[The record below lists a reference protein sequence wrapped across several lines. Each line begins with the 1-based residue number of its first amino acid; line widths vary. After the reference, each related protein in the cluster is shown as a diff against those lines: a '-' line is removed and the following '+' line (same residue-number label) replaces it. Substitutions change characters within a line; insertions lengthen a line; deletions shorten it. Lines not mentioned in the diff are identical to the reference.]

1 MKINEMKVWR
11 FQCFGPSDAVADSD
25 QTPKFQTLFFDP
37 SITALIGRNGSGK
50 SAALAALLRLFGET
64 RDERLIRAED
74 FFVPPGETLESAP
87 VRRLFVEVEL
97 GFPELDSAD
106 PAAEKTVPAAFRNLV
121 FLSPDGKLIARI
133 RLEAS
138 WENTGT
144 LDGVIEENLYWLLTT
159 DPVSFGEPKDPAI
172 KKKMVGAD
180 RALVVARFI
189 PASRDVT
196 TLTKLTVRSLGRAL
210 MESVQ
215 WKNEAVI
222 KDLIKKA
229 GEALAGEDALKRVNG
244 YIQSCWQEL
253 NAADT
258 ATNAALHVLPPDFQQ
273 VIRAASIALTPSASG
288 RAIGVEQLSDG
299 QRSLFHFAL
308 VKALLD
314 LRLALEAEVAD
325 GKAPPFQ
332 ARFMQAPAL
341 TIFAFEEPE
350 NHLAPYFLSR
360 LITELQKLTVTQRV
374 QGIVT
379 SHSPAIVG
387 RLEPEAIR
395 HVRREFSTGIST
407 VRGLDMPKGADEAA
421 KFVREA
427 VRAHPEI
434 YFARHAIFGEGASEE
449 IVLPRLAE
457 ALDIP
462 MDRSFVAIVPIGG
475 RYVQHFWRLVNQ
487 LGITHTTLLDLDL
500 GRSSGDIRQFAAAAA
515 GIETFRPSTDPVVQQ
530 SLKHAKGLARGVNK
544 DWAAD
549 GHSKAWLE
557 SGLAFFE
564 TQDVFFSVP
573 LDLDM
578 MMLEAFPS
586 EYQVLEPG
594 ALGPQN
600 ANDPVRQG
608 EAAATVLKKDGYGL
622 TAYAEYPIMPLFPWY
637 SYLFQGN
644 RGKPAVHLA
653 ALSRIENAALKK
665 GIPPVLKR
673 LLERVSQQ
681 LESVGA

>member
-1 MKINEMKVWR
+1 M
-11 FQCFGPSDAVADSD
+11 
-25 QTPKFQTLFFDP
+25 
-37 SITALIGRNGSGK
+37 
-50 SAALAALLRLFGET
+50 AA
-64 RDERLIRAED
+64 
-74 FFVPPGETLESAP
+74 
-87 VRRLFVEVEL
+87 
-97 GFPELDSAD
+97 
-106 PAAEKTVPAAFRNLV
+106 
-121 FLSPDGKLIARI
+121 
-133 RLEAS
+133 
-138 WENTGT
+138 
-144 LDGVIEENLYWLLTT
+144 
-159 DPVSFGEPKDPAI
+159 
-172 KKKMVGAD
+172 AD

-189 PASRDVT
+189 PASRDIT

-229 GEALAGEDALKRVNG
+229 GEALAEEDALKRVNG

-258 ATNAALHVLPPDFQQ
+258 ATNAALHVFPPDFQQ

-314 LRLALEAEVAD
+314 LRLALEAEVAN

-360 LITELQKLTVTQRV
+360 LITELQKLTVTHRV

-407 VRGLDMPKGADEAA
+407 VRGLDIPKGADEAA

-487 LGITHTTLLDLDL
+487 LGISHTTLLDLDL
-500 GRSSGDIRQFAAAAA
+500 GRSSGDIRQFAAAAT
-515 GIETFRPSTDPVVQQ
+515 GIETFRPSLDPAVKG
-530 SLKHAKGLARGVNK
+530 SLTTAKGFNRGVGK
-544 DWAAD
+544 DWVAE
-549 GHSKAWLE
+549 GLNKAWLE
-557 SGLAFFE
+557 SWLTFFE
-564 TQDVFFSVP
+564 TQDVFFSAP

-586 EYQVLEPG
+586 VYQVLEPG

-600 ANDPVRQG
+600 ANDPARQN
-608 EAAATVLKKDGYGL
+608 EAAATVLKKDGYAL
-622 TAYAEYPIMPLFPWY
+622 TAYADYPMMPLFPWY
-637 SYLFQGN
+637 SYLFHGN
-644 RGKPAVHLA
+644 RGKPAVHLT
-653 ALSRIENAALKK
+653 ALSRLKNADLKE

>member
-64 RDERLIRAED
+64 RDERLVRAED
-74 FFVPPGETLESAP
+74 FFVPPGETLESVP

-121 FLSPDGKLIARI
+121 FLSPDGKLIARV
-133 RLEAS
+133 RLEAR

-159 DPVSFGEPKDPAI
+159 DPVSFGEPKDPAL
-172 KKKMVGAD
+172 KKKMAAAD

-189 PASRDVT
+189 PASRDIT

-314 LRLALEAEVAD
+314 LRLSLEAEVAD

-395 HVRREFSTGIST
+395 HVRREFSTGVST
-407 VRGLDMPKGADEAA
+407 VRGLDIPKSGDEAA

-487 LGITHTTLLDLDL
+487 LGISHTTLLDLDL
-500 GRSSGDIRQFAAAAA
+500 GRSSGDIRQFAAAAT
-515 GIETFRPSTDPVVQQ
+515 GIETFRSSTDPAVQG
-530 SLKHAKGLARGVNK
+530 SLNHAKGLTRGVSK
-544 DWAAD
+544 DWATD
-549 GHSKAWLE
+549 GRSKAWLE
-557 SGLAFFE
+557 SVLAFFE

-594 ALGPQN
+594 ASGPQN

-622 TAYAEYPIMPLFPWY
+622 TAYAEYPMMPLFPWY

-653 ALSRIENAALKK
+653 ALSRIENADLKK

-673 LLERVSQQ
+673 LLERVSRQ

>member
-1 MKINEMKVWR
+1 MRVWR
-11 FQCFGPSDAVADSD
+11 FQCFGPTDAASDSDAS
-25 QTPKFQTLFFDP
+25 PKFQTLNFDP
-37 SITALIGRNGSGK
+37 GITALIGRNGAGK

-64 RDERLIRAED
+64 RDERLVRPDD

-87 VRRLFVEVEL
+87 LRRLFVEVEV
-97 GFPELDSAD
+97 GFPELDSGD
-106 PAAEKTVPAAFRNLV
+106 PVVEKTVPAAFRNLV
-121 FLSPDGKLIARI
+121 FLGSNGKLIARI
-133 RLEAS
+133 RLEVT

-144 LDGVIEENLYWLLTT
+144 LDGIIEEDLYWLLTI
-159 DPVSFGEPKDPAI
+159 DPVPFGDMKDPAV
-172 KKKMVGAD
+172 KKKMAAGD

-189 PASRDVT
+189 PASRDIT

-222 KDLIKKA
+222 KDLISKA
-229 GEALAGEDALKRVNG
+229 GAALAEEDALKRVNG
-244 YIQSCWQEL
+244 FIQSCWQEL

-258 ATNAALHVLPPDFQQ
+258 ATTAALHVLPPDFQQ
-273 VIRAASIALTPSASG
+273 VIRAASIALSPNASG
-288 RAIGVEQLSDG
+288 RTIGVDQLSDG

-314 LRLALEAEVAD
+314 LKLTLEAEVAL
-325 GKAPPFQ
+325 GNTPPFQ
-332 ARFMQAPAL
+332 SKFMQAPAL

-395 HVRREFSTGIST
+395 HVRRELQNGVSTI
-407 VRGLDMPKGADEAA
+407 RGLELPKGADEAA

-457 ALDIP
+457 ALGIP
-462 MDRSFVAIVPIGG
+462 IDRSFVAIVPIGG
-475 RYVQHFWRLVNQ
+475 RHVEHFWRLVSQ
-487 LGITHTTLLDLDL
+487 LGISHTTVLDLDS
-500 GRSSGDIRQFAAAAA
+500 GRSSGDLRQFSAVANA
-515 GIETFRPSTDPVVQQ
+515 INKFRAPTDPGVKTSVATATD
-530 SLKHAKGLARGVNK
+530 LKRGAAN

-549 GHSKAWLE
+549 GLSKAWIDGWLT
-557 SGLAFFE
+557 FFE

-578 MMLEAFPS
+578 MMLEAFPAA
-586 EYQVLEPG
+586 YQVLEPG
-594 ALGPQN
+594 ASGPQN
-600 ANDPVRQG
+600 PGDPLRQT
-608 EAAATVLKKDGYGL
+608 EAAATVLKKNGYGL
-622 TAYAEYPIMPLFPWY
+622 SAYAEYAMLPLFPWY

-653 ALSRIENAALKK
+653 ALSRVSDADLAK
-665 GIPPVLKR
+665 GIPPVLRR
-673 LLERVSQQ
+673 LLERVRLQ

>member
-121 FLSPDGKLIARI
+121 FLSPDGKLIARV

-172 KKKMVGAD
+172 KKKMAAAD

-189 PASRDVT
+189 PASRDIT

-229 GEALAGEDALKRVNG
+229 GEALADEDALKRVNG

-314 LRLALEAEVAD
+314 LRLSLEAEVAD

-395 HVRREFSTGIST
+395 HVRREFSTGVST
-407 VRGLDMPKGADEAA
+407 VRGLDIPKSGDEAA

-487 LGITHTTLLDLDL
+487 LGISHTTLLDLDL
-500 GRSSGDIRQFAAAAA
+500 GRSSGDIRQFAAAAT
-515 GIETFRPSTDPVVQQ
+515 GIETFRPSTDPVVQE
-530 SLKHAKGLARGVNK
+530 SLNHAKGLTRGVSK

-549 GHSKAWLE
+549 GRSKPWLE

-564 TQDVFFSVP
+564 TQDVFFSTP

-622 TAYAEYPIMPLFPWY
+622 TAYADYPMMPLFPWY

-653 ALSRIENAALKK
+653 ALSRIENADLKK

>member
-1 MKINEMKVWR
+1 MKINEMRVWR
-11 FQCFGPSDAVADSD
+11 FQCFGPSDAAADSD

-64 RDERLIRAED
+64 RDERLIRADD

-106 PAAEKTVPAAFRNLV
+106 SAAEKTVPAAFRNLV
-121 FLSPDGKLIARI
+121 FLSPEGKLIARV
-133 RLEAS
+133 RVEAS

-144 LDGVIEENLYWLLTT
+144 LDGVIEENVYWLLTT

-172 KKKMVGAD
+172 KKKMAAAD
-180 RALVVARFI
+180 RVLVVARFI
-189 PASRDVT
+189 PASRDIT

-229 GEALAGEDALKRVNG
+229 GEALADEDALKRVNG

-258 ATNAALHVLPPDFQQ
+258 ATNAALYVLPPDFQQ

-314 LRLALEAEVAD
+314 LRLALEAEVTD

-407 VRGLDMPKGADEAA
+407 VRGLDIPKGLDEAA

-457 ALDIP
+457 ALGIP

-487 LGITHTTLLDLDL
+487 LGISHTTLLDLDL
-500 GRSSGDIRQFAAAAA
+500 GRSSGDIRQFAAAAT
-515 GIETFRPSTDPVVQQ
+515 GIDTFRPSTDPAVQGP
-530 SLKHAKGLARGVNK
+530 LNHAKGLIRGVSK

-549 GHSKAWLE
+549 GRSKAWLE

-622 TAYAEYPIMPLFPWY
+622 TAYAEYPMMPLFPWY

-653 ALSRIENAALKK
+653 ALSRIENADLKK

>member
-11 FQCFGPSDAVADSD
+11 FQCFGPTNVAADNGE
-25 QTPKFQTLFFDP
+25 TPKFQTLFFDS

-64 RDERLIRAED
+64 RDERLIRPED

-121 FLSPDGKLIARI
+121 FLSPDGKLIARV

-172 KKKMVGAD
+172 KKKMAAAD

-189 PASRDVT
+189 PASRDIT

-229 GEALAGEDALKRVNG
+229 GEALADEDALKRVNG

-407 VRGLDMPKGADEAA
+407 VRGLDIPKGADEAA

-487 LGITHTTLLDLDL
+487 LGISHTTLLDLDL
-500 GRSSGDIRQFAAAAA
+500 GRSSGDIRQFAAAAT
-515 GIETFRPSTDPVVQQ
+515 GIETLRPSTDPAVQGP
-530 SLKHAKGLARGVNK
+530 LNHAKGLTRGVSK

-549 GHSKAWLE
+549 GRSKAWLE

-622 TAYAEYPIMPLFPWY
+622 TAYAEYPMMPLFPWY
-637 SYLFQGN
+637 SYLFQGS

-653 ALSRIENAALKK
+653 ALSRIDNAVLKK

-673 LLERVSQQ
+673 LLERVKQQ

>member
-11 FQCFGPSDAVADSD
+11 FQCFGPSDAVVDSD
-25 QTPKFQTLFFDP
+25 QTPKFQTVFFDP

-121 FLSPDGKLIARI
+121 FLSPDGKLIARV

-159 DPVSFGEPKDPAI
+159 DPVSFGESKDPAI
-172 KKKMVGAD
+172 KKKMAAAD

-189 PASRDVT
+189 PASRDIT

-229 GEALAGEDALKRVNG
+229 GEALADEDALKRVNG

-314 LRLALEAEVAD
+314 LRLSLEAEVAD
-325 GKAPPFQ
+325 GKTPPFQ
-332 ARFMQAPAL
+332 AKFMQAPAL

-387 RLEPEAIR
+387 RLEPDAIR

-407 VRGLDMPKGADEAA
+407 VRGLDIPKGGDDAA

-449 IVLPRLAE
+449 IVLPRIAE
-457 ALDIP
+457 ALEIP

-487 LGITHTTLLDLDL
+487 LGISHTTLLDLDL
-500 GRSSGDIRQFAAAAA
+500 GRSSGDLRQFAAAAV
-515 GIETFRPSTDPVVQQ
+515 GIETFRAPTDPAVKA
-530 SLKHAKGLARGVNK
+530 SLSTAKGLTRGAGK
-544 DWAAD
+544 DWATD
-549 GHSKAWLE
+549 GLNKAWLE
-557 SGLAFFE
+557 NWLTFFE
-564 TQDVFFSVP
+564 TLDVFFSVP
-573 LDLDM
+573 IDLDM

-586 EYQVLEPG
+586 EYKVLELG

-600 ANDPVRQG
+600 ANDPVRQA

-622 TAYAEYPIMPLFPWY
+622 SAYAEYPMMPLFPWY

-653 ALSRIENAALKK
+653 ALSRIENADLKK

>member
-1 MKINEMKVWR
+1 MEINKIKVWR
-11 FQCFGPSDAVADSD
+11 FQCFGPTDVAADSGK
-25 QTPKFQTLFFDP
+25 TPQFQTLFLDS

-50 SAALAALLRLFGET
+50 SAALAAILRLFGET
-64 RDERLIRAED
+64 RDERLVQAGD

-87 VRRLFVEVEL
+87 VRQLFIEVEL

-106 PAAEKTVPAAFRNLV
+106 TAAEKTVPAAFRNLV
-121 FLSPDGKLIARI
+121 FLSPDGKLIARV

-144 LDGVIEENLYWLLTT
+144 LDGVIEENLYWLLTA
-159 DPVSFGEPKDPAI
+159 DPVPFGEPKNPAI
-172 KKKMVGAD
+172 KKKMAAAD

-189 PASRDVT
+189 PASRDIT

-229 GEALAGEDALKRVNG
+229 GEALAEEDALKRVNG

-258 ATNAALHVLPPDFQQ
+258 ATNAALHVFPPDFQQ

-314 LRLALEAEVAD
+314 LRLALEAEVAN

-360 LITELQKLTVTQRV
+360 LITELQKLTVTHRV

-407 VRGLDMPKGADEAA
+407 VRGLDIPKGADEAA

-487 LGITHTTLLDLDL
+487 LGISHTTLLDLDL
-500 GRSSGDIRQFAAAAA
+500 GRSSGDIRQFAAAAT
-515 GIETFRPSTDPVVQQ
+515 GIETFRPSLDPAVKG
-530 SLKHAKGLARGVNK
+530 SLTTAKGFNRGVGK
-544 DWAAD
+544 DWVAE
-549 GHSKAWLE
+549 GLNKAWLE
-557 SGLAFFE
+557 SWLTFFE
-564 TQDVFFSVP
+564 TQDVFFSAP

-586 EYQVLEPG
+586 VYQVLEPG

-600 ANDPVRQG
+600 ANDPARQN
-608 EAAATVLKKDGYGL
+608 EAAATVLKKDGYAL
-622 TAYAEYPIMPLFPWY
+622 TAYADYPMMPLFPWY
-637 SYLFQGN
+637 SYLFHGN
-644 RGKPAVHLA
+644 RGKPAVHLT
-653 ALSRIENAALKK
+653 ALSRLKNADLKE

>member
-1 MKINEMKVWR
+1 MSHSVLDAPISPLRQRLIDDMNMRR
-11 FQCFGPSDAVADSD
+11 FSRETQRNY
-25 QTPKFQTLFFDP
+25 LRDP
-37 SITALIGRNGSGK
+37 DITALIGRNGSGK

-106 PAAEKTVPAAFRNLV
+106 PAAKKTVPAAFRNLV
-121 FLSPDGKLIARI
+121 FLSRDGKLIARV

-144 LDGVIEENLYWLLTT
+144 LDGIIEENLYWLLTT

-172 KKKMVGAD
+172 KRKMAAAD
-180 RALVVARFI
+180 RGLVVARFI
-189 PASRDVT
+189 PASRDIT
-196 TLTKLTVRSLGRAL
+196 TLTKLTVRSLGRAH

-222 KDLIKKA
+222 KDLIAKA
-229 GEALAGEDALKRVNG
+229 GEAFADEDAVKRVNG

-288 RAIGVEQLSDG
+288 RAIGVDQLSDG

-325 GKAPPFQ
+325 GNAPPFQ

-350 NHLAPYFLSR
+350 NNLAPYFLSR

-395 HVRREFSTGIST
+395 HVRREFSTGVST
-407 VRGLDMPKGADEAA
+407 VRGLDRPGA
-421 KFVREA
+421 R
-427 VRAHPEI
+427 HPEGS
-434 YFARHAIFGEGASEE
+434 R
-449 IVLPRLAE
+449 
-457 ALDIP
+457 
-462 MDRSFVAIVPIGG
+462 RS
-475 RYVQHFWRLVNQ
+475 R
-487 LGITHTTLLDLDL
+487 
-500 GRSSGDIRQFAAAAA
+500 
-515 GIETFRPSTDPVVQQ
+515 
-530 SLKHAKGLARGVNK
+530 
-544 DWAAD
+544 
-549 GHSKAWLE
+549 
-557 SGLAFFE
+557 
-564 TQDVFFSVP
+564 
-573 LDLDM
+573 
-578 MMLEAFPS
+578 
-586 EYQVLEPG
+586 
-594 ALGPQN
+594 
-600 ANDPVRQG
+600 
-608 EAAATVLKKDGYGL
+608 
-622 TAYAEYPIMPLFPWY
+622 
-637 SYLFQGN
+637 
-644 RGKPAVHLA
+644 
-653 ALSRIENAALKK
+653 
-665 GIPPVLKR
+665 
-673 LLERVSQQ
+673 
-681 LESVGA
+681 

>member
-1 MKINEMKVWR
+1 MKINEMRVWR

-97 GFPELDSAD
+97 GFPELDFAD

-121 FLSPDGKLIARI
+121 FLSPDGKLIARV

-172 KKKMVGAD
+172 KKKMASAD

-189 PASRDVT
+189 PASRDIT

-229 GEALAGEDALKRVNG
+229 GEALADEDALKRVNG

-288 RAIGVEQLSDG
+288 RAIGIEQLSDG

-314 LRLALEAEVAD
+314 LRLSLEAEVAD

-395 HVRREFSTGIST
+395 HVRREFSTGVST
-407 VRGLDMPKGADEAA
+407 VRGLDIPKSGDEAA

-487 LGITHTTLLDLDL
+487 LGISHTTLLDLDL
-500 GRSSGDIRQFAAAAA
+500 GRSSGDIRQFAAAAT
-515 GIETFRPSTDPVVQQ
+515 GIETFRSSTDPAVQG
-530 SLKHAKGLARGVNK
+530 SLNHAKGLTRGVSK
-544 DWAAD
+544 EWATD
-549 GHSKAWLE
+549 GRSKAWLE

-622 TAYAEYPIMPLFPWY
+622 TAYAEYPMMPLFPWY

-653 ALSRIENAALKK
+653 ALSRIENADLKK

>member
-172 KKKMVGAD
+172 KKKMVAAD

-189 PASRDVT
+189 PASRDIT

-395 HVRREFSTGIST
+395 HVRREFLTGVST
-407 VRGLDMPKGADEAA
+407 VRGLDIPTGADESA

-427 VRAHPEI
+427 VRAHPEL

-457 ALDIP
+457 ALEIP

-475 RYVQHFWRLVNQ
+475 RYVQHFWRLVSQ
-487 LGITHTTLLDLDL
+487 LGISHTTLLDLDL
-500 GRSSGDIRQFAAAAA
+500 GRSSGDIRQFAAAAI
-515 GIETFRPSTDPVVQQ
+515 GIETFRASTDPAVQET
-530 SLKHAKGLARGVNK
+530 LAYAKRLARGDDK

-549 GHSKAWLE
+549 HRSKAWLE
-557 SGLAFFE
+557 GGLEFFE

-600 ANDPVRQG
+600 PNDPVRQSA
-608 EAAATVLKKDGYGL
+608 AAATVLKKDGYGP
-622 TAYAEYPIMPLFPWY
+622 TAYAEYPMMPLFPWY
-637 SYLFQGN
+637 SYLFQGS

-653 ALSRIENAALKK
+653 ALSRIENADLKK

>member
-106 PAAEKTVPAAFRNLV
+106 PTAEKTVPAAFRNLV
-121 FLSPDGKLIARI
+121 FLSPDGKLIARV

-172 KKKMVGAD
+172 KKKMAAAD
-180 RALVVARFI
+180 RALVVAPFI
-189 PASRDVT
+189 PASRDIT

-229 GEALAGEDALKRVNG
+229 GEALADEDALKRVNG

-314 LRLALEAEVAD
+314 LRLSLEAEVAD

-395 HVRREFSTGIST
+395 HVRREFSTGVST
-407 VRGLDMPKGADEAA
+407 VRGLDIPKSGDEAA

-487 LGITHTTLLDLDL
+487 LGISHTTLLDLDL
-500 GRSSGDIRQFAAAAA
+500 GRSSGDIRQFAAAAT
-515 GIETFRPSTDPVVQQ
+515 GIETFRPSTDPAVQE
-530 SLKHAKGLARGVNK
+530 SLNHAKGLTRGVSK

-549 GHSKAWLE
+549 GRSKPWLE

-564 TQDVFFSVP
+564 TQDVFFSTP

-622 TAYAEYPIMPLFPWY
+622 TAYADYPMMPLFPWY